1 MRACICECVYV
12 AHVYYNV
19 IIPYGIKI
27 THMVHHAQI
36 HVCARVCVRVCICK
50 YKCVRV
56 RVCLCKYV
64 RMCICEC
71 VCLCELFTYIYNHVY
86 IWYIYMF
93 IITILRSYIWC
104 SICAPV
110 DVQCSMYVV
119 HCTCTVI
126 ITTLYVVHEWV
137 RVCVYVCVLACVR
150 RTPYVYIW
158 VSVSDVY
165 TCIITVLRSDI

>member
-71 VCLCELFTYIYNHVY
+71 VCLYELLTYIYNHIY
-86 IWYIYMF
+86 IWYIHMF
-93 IITILRSYIWC
+93 IITVLRSHIWC
-104 SICAPV
+104 SICAPI
-110 DVQCSMYVV
+110 DVQCTYNVRR
-119 HCTCTVI
+119 
-126 ITTLYVVHEWV
+126 TLYVY
-137 RVCVYVCVLACVR
+137 CYNYIVR
-150 RTPYVYIW
+150 RTW
-158 VSVSDVY
+158 VSASMCICVCVCVRTCIYECVCVWLY

>member
-71 VCLCELFTYIYNHVY
+71 VCLYELLTYIYNHIY
-86 IWYIYMF
+86 IWYIHMF
-93 IITILRSYIWC
+93 IITVLRSHIWC

-110 DVQCSMYVV
+110 DVQCSMYAV

-126 ITTLYVVHEWV
+126 ITLYIVQCTSYMSE
-137 RVCVYVCVLACVR
+137 REYL
-150 RTPYVYIW
+150 YIW
-158 VSVSDVY
+158 VYVSDVY
-165 TCIITVLRSDI
+165 TCIITVLRFDI